1 MNVRP
6 MHTKRLAASL
16 CAAGLML
23 AAGAVHAAD
32 AIGRAAIQSQYEQ
45 DVANCKSGKSN
56 QDRATCLK
64 EVGAAQGEARA
75 GNLTGGAYD
84 QNATCMQE
92 AGAARDEANRQNLK
106 EGSADQ
112 HQQNMVDRC
121 NRLPA
126 TSRQDCL
133 TQMSSPTNGRG
144 SVQGGGVLRE
154 TVIQVPAGSVPPAGG
169 MPPPNTMPPS
179 APAPGMAPPPPASM
193 GTPMRQ

>member
-45 DVANCKSGKSN
+45 DVANCKNGKSN
-56 QDRATCLK
+56 QDR
-64 EVGAAQGEARA
+64 
-75 GNLTGGAYD
+75 
-84 QNATCMQE
+84 ATCMQE
-92 AGAARDEANRQNLK
+92 AGAARQEANRQNLK
-106 EGSADQ
+106 EGSTDQ

-126 TSRQDCL
+126 ASRQDCL
-133 TQMSSPTNGRG
+133 TQMSSPTNVRG

-154 TVIQVPAGSVPPAGG
+154 TVIQVPAGTVPPST
-169 MPPPNTMPPS
+169 TMPP
-179 APAPGMAPPPPASM
+179 ATPAPGMAPPPATT
-193 GTPMRQ
+193 GAPMRQ

>member
-1 MNVRP
+1 
-6 MHTKRLAASL
+6 MHTKRLAASR

-56 QDRATCLK
+56 QDRATC
-64 EVGAAQGEARA
+64 
-75 GNLTGGAYD
+75 
-84 QNATCMQE
+84 MQE
-92 AGAARDEANRQNLK
+92 AGAARQEANRQNLK
-106 EGSADQ
+106 EGSTDQ

-126 TSRQDCL
+126 ASRQDCL
-133 TQMSSPTNGRG
+133 TQMSSPTNVRG

-154 TVIQVPAGSVPPAGG
+154 TVIQVPAGTVPPST
-169 MPPPNTMPPS
+169 TMPP
-179 APAPGMAPPPPASM
+179 ATPAPGMAPPPATT
-193 GTPMRQ
+193 GAPMRQ

>member
-56 QDRATCLK
+56 QDRATC
-64 EVGAAQGEARA
+64 
-75 GNLTGGAYD
+75 
-84 QNATCMQE
+84 MQE
-92 AGAARDEANRQNLK
+92 AGAARQEANRQNLK
-106 EGSADQ
+106 EGSPDQ
-112 HQQNMVDRC
+112 HHQNMVDRC

-133 TQMSSPTNGRG
+133 TQMTSPTNVRG

-154 TVIQVPAGSVPPAGG
+154 TVIQVPAGTVPPST
-169 MPPPNTMPPS
+169 TMPP
-179 APAPGMAPPPPASM
+179 ATPAPGMAPPPATT
-193 GTPMRQ
+193 GAPMRQ

>member
-45 DVANCKSGKSN
+45 DVANCKNGKTN
-56 QDRATCLK
+56 QDRT
-64 EVGAAQGEARA
+64 
-75 GNLTGGAYD
+75 
-84 QNATCMQE
+84 TCMRE
-92 AGAARDEANRQNLK
+92 AGAARDEALRQNLK
-106 EGSADQ
+106 DGSSDQ
-112 HQQNMVDRC
+112 LQQNMVDRC

-126 TSRQDCL
+126 GSRQDCL
-133 TQMSSPTNGRG
+133 TQMSSPTNVRG

-154 TVIQVPAGSVPPAGG
+154 TVIQVPAGTVPPAGTMPSTG
-169 MPPPNTMPPS
+169 AMPPATS
-179 APAPGMAPPPPASM
+179 PGMAPPPAAP
-193 GTPMRQ
+193 GTPMR

>member
-56 QDRATCLK
+56 QDRATC
-64 EVGAAQGEARA
+64 
-75 GNLTGGAYD
+75 
-84 QNATCMQE
+84 MQE

-126 TSRQDCL
+126 ASRQDCM
-133 TQMSSPTNGRG
+133 TQMSSPTNVRG
-144 SVQGGGVLRE
+144 SEQGGGVLRE

>member
-1 MNVRP
+1 

-56 QDRATCLK
+56 QDRATC
-64 EVGAAQGEARA
+64 
-75 GNLTGGAYD
+75 
-84 QNATCMQE
+84 MQE
-92 AGAARDEANRQNLK
+92 AGAARQEANRQNLK
-106 EGSADQ
+106 EGSTDQ

-126 TSRQDCL
+126 ASRQDCL
-133 TQMSSPTNGRG
+133 TQMSSPTNVRG

-154 TVIQVPAGSVPPAGG
+154 TVIQVPAGTVPPST
-169 MPPPNTMPPS
+169 TMPP
-179 APAPGMAPPPPASM
+179 ATPAPGMAPPPATT
-193 GTPMRQ
+193 GAPMRQ

>member
-56 QDRATCLK
+56 QDRATC
-64 EVGAAQGEARA
+64 
-75 GNLTGGAYD
+75 
-84 QNATCMQE
+84 MQE
-92 AGAARDEANRQNLK
+92 AGAARQEANRQNLK
-106 EGSADQ
+106 EGSTDQ

-133 TQMSSPTNGRG
+133 TQMTSPTNVRG

-154 TVIQVPAGSVPPAGG
+154 TVIQVPAGTVPPST
-169 MPPPNTMPPS
+169 TMPP
-179 APAPGMAPPPPASM
+179 ATPAPGMAPPPATT
-193 GTPMRQ
+193 GAPMRQ

>member
-45 DVANCKSGKSN
+45 DVAKCKSGNTN
-56 QDRATCLK
+56 QDRATCM
-64 EVGAAQGEARA
+64 R
-75 GNLTGGAYD
+75 
-84 QNATCMQE
+84 E

-106 EGSADQ
+106 EGSTGQ

-126 TSRQDCL
+126 ASRQDCL
-133 TQMSSPTNGRG
+133 TQMSSPSNVRG

-154 TVIQVPAGSVPPAGG
+154 TVIPVPAGEVPPA
-169 MPPPNTMPPS
+169 TT
-179 APAPGMAPPPPASM
+179 APAPGKAPAPGTMPAP
-193 GTPMRQ
+193 GTVPAPAPGTMNAPMRQ

>member
-56 QDRATCLK
+56 QDRATC
-64 EVGAAQGEARA
+64 
-75 GNLTGGAYD
+75 
-84 QNATCMQE
+84 MQE
-92 AGAARDEANRQNLK
+92 AGAARQEANRQNLK
-106 EGSADQ
+106 EGSTDQ

-126 TSRQDCL
+126 ASRQDCL
-133 TQMSSPTNGRG
+133 TQMSSPTNVRG

-154 TVIQVPAGSVPPAGG
+154 TVIQVPAGTVPPST
-169 MPPPNTMPPS
+169 TMPP
-179 APAPGMAPPPPASM
+179 ATPAPGMAPPPATT
-193 GTPMRQ
+193 GAPMRQ

>member
-56 QDRATCLK
+56 QDRATC
-64 EVGAAQGEARA
+64 
-75 GNLTGGAYD
+75 
-84 QNATCMQE
+84 MQE

-126 TSRQDCL
+126 ASRQDCL
-133 TQMSSPTNGRG
+133 TQMTSPTNVRG

-154 TVIQVPAGSVPPAGG
+154 TVIQVPAGTVPPST
-169 MPPPNTMPPS
+169 TMPPA
-179 APAPGMAPPPPASM
+179 APAPGMVPPPATT
-193 GTPMRQ
+193 GAPMRQ

>member
-32 AIGRAAIQSQYEQ
+32 AIGRAGIQSQYEQ
-45 DVANCKSGKSN
+45 DVAKCKSGNTN
-56 QDRATCLK
+56 QDRATCM
-64 EVGAAQGEARA
+64 R
-75 GNLTGGAYD
+75 
-84 QNATCMQE
+84 E

-106 EGSADQ
+106 DGSTDQ

-126 TSRQDCL
+126 TARQDCL
-133 TQMSSPTNGRG
+133 TQMSSPTNVRG

-154 TVIQVPAGSVPPAGG
+154 TVIQVPAGSVPP
-169 MPPPNTMPPS
+169 
-179 APAPGMAPPPPASM
+179 PAPGMAPPPPASGM
-193 GTPMRQ
+193 APPPPAPGSVPPATGTMNAPMRQ

>member
-56 QDRATCLK
+56 QDRATC
-64 EVGAAQGEARA
+64 
-75 GNLTGGAYD
+75 
-84 QNATCMQE
+84 MQE

-106 EGSADQ
+106 EGSTDQ

-126 TSRQDCL
+126 ASRQDCL
-133 TQMSSPTNGRG
+133 TQMTSPTNVRG

-154 TVIQVPAGSVPPAGG
+154 TVIQVPAGTVPPST
-169 MPPPNTMPPS
+169 TMPP
-179 APAPGMAPPPPASM
+179 ATPAPGMVPPPATT
-193 GTPMRQ
+193 GAPMRQ